1 VGANSTDKHLSSL
14 GVATVRLAEPGPAV
28 QEAAPEGMCVNLL
41 RFKRKNGL
49 SNHLKEA
56 AASENVIASAPSQE
70 SVQLC
75 E

>member
-1 VGANSTDKHLSSL
+1 
-14 GVATVRLAEPGPAV
+14 
-28 QEAAPEGMCVNLL
+28 VNLV

-56 AASENVIASAPSQE
+56 AASENVIASEHSQE
-70 SVQLC
+70 SVQPC